1 LKHIVVRIDLTDLL
15 VVVVVVVV
23 AVVVVV
29 VDTAYSMIQYMS
41 TIKQLKQ
48 MGKLTRRHN

>member
-1 LKHIVVRIDLTDLL
+1 MWSLIKPVLDKLV

-29 VDTAYSMIQYMS
+29 VVVVVVDVELVWVYPLSI
-41 TIKQLKQ
+41 LR
-48 MGKLTRRHN
+48 KLCLE